1 MKKNYTLLFTLL
13 ISVAS
18 FGQTTFFSY
27 SFEDNGNGTTYNT
40 SVVEFSD
47 SFYDFFT
54 STFNNDVGGSNS
66 SYGVNGQDGTH
77 YFAAQDLGAEGG
89 PTLTTLTMDVDI
101 SGKSNLGL
109 KILIAEDDY
118 ADPKWDA
125 SDYVH
130 IDYSIDG
137 GTAQN
142 YLWIEAEGGDDSET
156 KVDTDF
162 DGIGDGITIPEI
174 FHDFQGAL
182 SGTGSTL
189 TITITFNLDSGNEDI
204 AIDNIRI
211 IDGFAGACNLVL
223 QTETYT
229 CSTNTIG
236 GDNDGA
242 TINIPYT
249 GSDTTITS
257 VSTTS
262 GGIIGGDN
270 PSTTADGTITITG
283 LSEGDA
289 WDITVN
295 GGNCDGSS
303 SSSTIPTDQCDPP
316 RSTCFDLSTGS
327 ELFDLVVVTANSQS
341 EEWTYTEGIYDMNG
355 YVGNGVQEQVETW
368 LVFGPLD
375 MTSVTDLVLA
385 FDAVEGYSGTDLV
398 VAYASSYSGCPSGTS
413 WTTAETLTATGSYD
427 VNLSAASGT
436 DIYIGIQYVD
446 DGVDGYSGWSLSYVV
461 LEGHGSCPTLGT
473 RPTSNCQTAGVV
485 ENQIEGFALYPNPVT
500 NGEFT
505 ISSNNSIEKNIAIYS
520 VIGKQIYSKRVKS
533 NEIIDISNLTTGFY
547 IVRVEEEG
555 QIATRKL
562 IVK

>member
-40 SVVEFSD
+40 SVAEFSD
-47 SFYDFFT
+47 GYYDFFT
-54 STFNNDVGGSNS
+54 STFNNAIGNGYTVS
-66 SYGVNGQDGTH
+66 GQDGTH
-77 YFAAQDLGAEGG
+77 YFTAEDIDGEEEG
-89 PTLTTLTMDVDI
+89 PALTTLTMDVDI
-101 SGKSNLGL
+101 SGKSNLGI
-109 KILIAEDDY
+109 KILIAEDNYTDLT
-118 ADPKWDA
+118 WDDT
-125 SDYVH
+125 DYVH

-137 GTAQN
+137 GTTKN
-142 YLWIEAEGGDDSET
+142 YLWIEAEGGEDSQT

-162 DGIGDGITIPEI
+162 DGVGDGITILND
-174 FHDFQGAL
+174 FQDFQGAL
-182 SGTGSTL
+182 IGTGSTL
-189 TITITFNLDSGNEDI
+189 TITITFNLDGGNEDI

-211 IDGFAGACNLVL
+211 IDGFVGACNLVL

-229 CSTNTIG
+229 CSTNTV
-236 GDNDGA
+236 GDANDGV

-257 VSTTS
+257 ISTTL
-262 GGIIGGDN
+262 GGTIGGDD
-270 PSTTADGTITITG
+270 PTTTVDGTITITG

-289 WDITVN
+289 WDISLN

-303 SSSTIPTDQCDPP
+303 SAGTIPTDQCDPP

-327 ELFDLVVVTANSQS
+327 ELLDLVVVTANSQS
-341 EEWTYTEGIYDMNG
+341 DEWTFTEGIYAMNG
-355 YVGNGVQEQVETW
+355 YVGSGIQEQVETW

-385 FDAVEGYSGTDLV
+385 FEAVENYSGTDLV

-413 WTTAETLTATGSYD
+413 WTTVETITEIGSYD

-446 DGVDGYSGWSLSYVV
+446 DGVDGYSGWNLSYVK
-461 LEGHGSCPTLGT
+461 LEGHGSCPALGT
-473 RPTSNCQTAGVV
+473 RPTSNCQTAGVL
-485 ENQIEGFALYPNPVT
+485 ENQIEGFAMYPNPVT
-500 NGEFT
+500 NGKFT
-505 ISSNNSIEKNIAIYS
+505 ISSNSSVEKNIEIFS
-520 VIGKQIYSKRVKS
+520 VIGKQVYSKNIKV
-533 NEIIDISNLTTGFY
+533 NETIDISNLTTGLY
-547 IVRVEEEG
+547 LVRIEEEG
-555 QIATRKL
+555 KIATRKL